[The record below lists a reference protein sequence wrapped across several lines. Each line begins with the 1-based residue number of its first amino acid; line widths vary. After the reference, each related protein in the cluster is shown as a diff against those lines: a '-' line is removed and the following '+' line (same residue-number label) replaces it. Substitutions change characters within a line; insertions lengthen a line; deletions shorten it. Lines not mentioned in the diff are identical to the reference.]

1 MAIKQEIVNKQMIS
15 RSLGHISH
23 RIKWMSL
30 EKKRII
36 CRVIKMNMI
45 SKISNLPKEHST
57 MGLIRTDRAVP
68 AVDLKELIEMQRQDL
83 LGRKILE
90 LSR

>member
-1 MAIKQEIVNKQMIS
+1 
-15 RSLGHISH
+15 
-23 RIKWMSL
+23 
-30 EKKRII
+30 
-36 CRVIKMNMI
+36 MNMI